1 MHLRRLNVALYE
13 IWSTIT
19 LELQSFTRLEIASI
33 NIVAGKEITL
43 PTEKSAMVQIDT
55 FTKQLESYPVTEKE
69 GYDSH

>member
-1 MHLRRLNVALYE
+1 M
-13 IWSTIT
+13 
-19 LELQSFTRLEIASI
+19 ELQSFTRLEIASI